1 MSRVRISGILIHVYM
16 IVTVLALLTMI
27 PDSEFSELLYT
38 LGASSWWVALG
49 LTSGGAV
56 EQFAGVTLVLW
67 YVFSPIL
74 WVVFYVLACKK
85 KYIPFFVLVVLD
97 SAVVLFWYFNC
108 CTIGDVSLARAGLD
122 AGVSIL
128 YTLLLGISML
138 VDRRH
143 VASRVQGDGDVVP
156 SKETQ

>member
-27 PDSEFSELLYT
+27 PDPEFSELLFT
-38 LGASSWWVALG
+38 LGASSWWVAVG
-49 LTSGGAV
+49 LTSSGTP
-56 EQFAGVTLVLW
+56 EQFTGVILVLW

-74 WVVFYVLACKK
+74 WVVFYALSCKK
-85 KYIPFFVLVVLD
+85 QYIPFFVLVVFD
-97 SAVVLFWYFNC
+97 SAVVLLWYFSC

-143 VASRVQGDGDVVP
+143 AGTGERQGTVLCP
-156 SKETQ
+156 ER